1 MPPGNC
7 SRAGHRLCFLREDRV
22 GGRRVLGEL
31 VLKHL
36 GMLGDKTS
44 RGESSLRCRDCVS
57 SPSGL
62 TVALL
67 QPMNSRA

>member
-1 MPPGNC
+1 M
-7 SRAGHRLCFLREDRV
+7 
-22 GGRRVLGEL
+22 LGEL